1 MTKSLTS
8 LVIVCVC
15 VCVCVCMYAQSCLT
29 FAVPWTITHQA
40 PLSTGL
46 FNRRLQIKP
55 SMIPLHTHYEWYS
68 SKSQKQKAK
77 HVIKDVEKLVSS
89 SIGDGNGT
97 GDRHIFQFFNR
108 NSGGVRFVLN
118 EGAHASAFFSNYLIP
133 GRIRVLH
140 KKSSLSVFSIIA

>member
-1 MTKSLTS
+1 
-8 LVIVCVC
+8 
-15 VCVCVCMYAQSCLT
+15 MYAQSCLT

-46 FNRRLQIKP
+46 FNRRVQIKP

-97 GDRHIFQFFNR
+97 AALGTWHSKRKINIELP
-108 NSGGVRFVLN
+108 SVLTI
-118 EGAHASAFFSNYLIP
+118 L
-133 GRIRVLH
+133 L
-140 KKSSLSVFSIIA
+140 LSMYPEK